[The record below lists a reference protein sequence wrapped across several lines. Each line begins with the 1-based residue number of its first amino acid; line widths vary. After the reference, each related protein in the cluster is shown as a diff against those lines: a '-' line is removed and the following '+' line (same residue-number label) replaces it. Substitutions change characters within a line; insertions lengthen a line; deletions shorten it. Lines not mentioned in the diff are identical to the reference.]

1 MPRRPGPALFG
12 GVYAQ
17 VVVRLLLRYAARI
30 SALGLAMLATG
41 IVLALAVDVVVGIAV
56 IGAAA
61 VLLAVSQPLLV
72 QSVRASVGRRAAPRN
87 GHPGP
92 TLPEDVDPYLKR

>member
-1 MPRRPGPALFG
+1 LVTRFLL
-12 GVYAQ
+12 AQ
-17 VVVRLLLRYAARI
+17 AARL
-30 SALGLAMLATG
+30 SVAGLALLVVG
-41 IVLALAVDVVVGIAV
+41 IVLALAVDSVAGFAV

-61 VLLAVSQPLLV
+61 LVLAVSQPLLI
-72 QSVRASVGRRAAPRN
+72 QRVRSRVGRRAAPRN